1 MLLLKRFS
9 LQSPR
14 SCTFA
19 IENGANGSIG
29 KVSNAP
35 VSLVNGEL
43 RLFGGGGGGVENA
56 KAALS
61 THKTGHAR
69 NCYNTKTGA
78 SDALDD
84 ALAQC
89 GL

>member
-1 MLLLKRFS
+1 MLLPKRFS
-9 LQSPR
+9 LRSPR

-29 KVSNAP
+29 KVSNAAL
-35 VSLVNGEL
+35 SLVNGEL
-43 RLFGGGGGGVENA
+43 RLFGGGGVENA

-84 ALAQC
+84 AHAQC